1 MLIWTA
7 KFSKKKAVAAVVL
20 MGVVMAVLI
29 VLMGRMPEEPQSR
42 PPLPQLTG
50 NAQRVEYLRSLGWEV
65 EEEPIETLQFL
76 FPEQLEEPYVSY
88 NELQLSQGFDLTD
101 CLGKQVSRYTYAV
114 LNHPSRAEG
123 VQANLYLCGD
133 VPAAGDIFCPGAGG
147 FQDPLIPAG
156 PKEGR

>member
-7 KFSKKKAVAAVVL
+7 KFSKKKAVAAVIF

-29 VLMGRMPEEPQSR
+29 VLMGRTPEETEEPR
-42 PPLPQLTG
+42 PQLTG

-76 FPEQLEEPYVSY
+76 FPEKLEEPYLSY
-88 NELQLSQGFDLTD
+88 NELQLPQGFDLRE
-101 CLGKQVSRYTYAV
+101 CLGRQVSRYTYAV

-123 VQANLYLCGD
+123 VQANLYLCEG
-133 VPAAGDIFCPGAGG
+133 VPAAGDLFCPGSGG
-147 FQDPLIPAG
+147 FQDPLIPG
-156 PKEGR
+156 GTEEGR